1 MVRLAIVG
9 GNSNNRYHVG
19 TFYSKLN
26 NLVSNSEWN
35 DAAAVLIIME

>member
-1 MVRLAIVG
+1 MVRLALVG

-19 TFYSKLN
+19 TFYANLN
-26 NLVSNSEWN
+26 NTISNTDWN